1 MTTQF
6 LLLLLLNFACALGLA
21 FILYQKLLQDKTQRV
36 LAFFRFLSFFLI
48 GLLLINPEINSTELS
63 IEKPKLTFAIDN
75 SESIHKLSDS
85 RKINDFIKNI
95 RTDDELNSKYDL
107 NFFSF
112 GNQFDILTDTLGFTE
127 SSTNISKVIDY
138 TYEISKEES
147 SSFVM
152 LTDGN
157 QTFGED
163 YYYKS
168 LPESLSSS
176 ILVLGD
182 TTSYKDSKI
191 DFINLNEFAYLN
203 NEFPLELFVSQNTSI
218 NTTQTLSI
226 VENNVKIASR
236 SITIPAKGSTKVEFL
251 LRAKP
256 VGMKLLK
263 AELEPLQNEKNLSN
277 NKKSISIEVI
287 DYRSKILLI
296 SDIIHPDLG
305 FFKRILETN
314 KEMELFTKT
323 TSDFIDYSEYDL
335 LILYQPQSS
344 FRKVFSEI
352 KANQLNY
359 FLIGGSQTD
368 YGFLNRSDLGFKKEL
383 ILSTEEYSAIINT
396 DFSLF
401 QIEDLNFKSYP
412 PVLDKFGDI
421 NLTTNFSMFL
431 NKKANGVELDSP
443 LWMYDADSNI
453 KRSFLF
459 GENLW
464 KWRASYYVMYSDFE
478 KFDQNFQKIL
488 RYLSQAK
495 SKNYLSVEV
504 SPVINSGESN
514 KLRAKYYDANF
525 EVNSGFNFSI
535 RFENLETKNAI
546 ESKLISDGDGFT
558 YNLSDLEPGTYAY
571 KIKGINVDISKVG
584 QFQILNYSSELQFE
598 NANYKGL
605 RQLAEEKDL
614 YLFSNREELISNLKS
629 KDVKSI
635 QKSIQKAQG
644 LVDFELLILLLAL
657 TLSSEWSYRKY
668 KGLI

>member
-1 MTTQF
+1 MTSQF

-21 FILYQKLLQDKTQRV
+21 FLLYHKLLQDKTQRV
-36 LAFFRFLSFFLI
+36 LALFRFLSFFLI

-75 SESIHKLSDS
+75 SESIHKLSDN
-85 RKINDFIKNI
+85 KEINDFIKKI
-95 RTDDELNSKYDL
+95 RADDKLISKYDL
-107 NFFSF
+107 SFFSF
-112 GNQFDILTDTLGFTE
+112 GNQFNILTDTLGFTE

-138 TYEISKEES
+138 AHEISKEES

-168 LPESLSSS
+168 FPEALSSS

-182 TTSYKDSKI
+182 TASYKDSKI
-191 DFINLNEFAYLN
+191 DFINLNEFAYFN
-203 NEFPLELFVSQNTSI
+203 NEFPLEIFVSQNTSI

-226 VENNVKIASR
+226 VENNVKLASR
-236 SITIPAKGSTKVEFL
+236 SITIPAKGSTKVEFEL
-251 LRAKP
+251 KAKP
-256 VGMKLLK
+256 LGMKVLK
-263 AELEPLQNEKNLSN
+263 AKLEPLQNEKNLTN
-277 NKKSISIEVI
+277 NEKSVSIEVI
-287 DYRSKILLI
+287 DSRSKILLI

-305 FFKRILETN
+305 FFKRILENN

-323 TSDFIDYSEYDL
+323 TSDFIEYSEYDL
-335 LILYQPQSS
+335 LILYQPHSS

-368 YGFLNRSDLGFKKEL
+368 YEFLNRLDLGFEKEL
-383 ILSTEEYSAIINT
+383 IPTTEEYSATLNT
-396 DFSLF
+396 DFGLF
-401 QIEDLNFKSYP
+401 QNEGLNFKTYP

-431 NKKANGVELDSP
+431 NKKVNGEELDSP
-443 LWMYDADSNI
+443 LWMFDADSNT

-459 GENLW
+459 GENFW
-464 KWRASYYVMYSDFE
+464 KWRASYYVEHSDFE
-478 KFDQNFQKIL
+478 KFDQTFQKIL
-488 RYLSQAK
+488 QYLSQAK
-495 SKNYLSVEV
+495 SKNSLSVEV

-514 KLRAKYYDANF
+514 ELRAKYYDANF
-525 EVNSGFNFSI
+525 EVNPSFNFSI
-535 RFENLETKNAI
+535 RFENLETKKTI
-546 ESKLISDGDGFT
+546 ESRLLSDGDSYT
-558 YNLSDLEPGTYAY
+558 YNLSDLEQGTYAY
-571 KIKGINVDISKVG
+571 VIKGMDVDISKVG

-598 NANYKGL
+598 NSNYKGL
-605 RQLAEEKDL
+605 RRLVEKKDL
-614 YLFSNREELISNLKS
+614 YLFSNREELILNLKS
-629 KDVKSI
+629 RDVKSI
-635 QKSIQKAQG
+635 QKSIQKTQL

-657 TLSSEWSYRKY
+657 TLSSEWFYRKY

>member
-36 LAFFRFLSFFLI
+36 LAFFRFMSFFLI

-85 RKINDFIKNI
+85 RKINDFIKKI

-112 GNQFDILTDTLGFTE
+112 GNQFDILTDTLRFTE

-226 VENNVKIASR
+226 VENNVKIASK

-251 LRAKP
+251 LKAKP

-352 KANQLNY
+352 KANPLNY

-368 YGFLNRSDLGFKKEL
+368 YGFLNRLDLGFKKEL
-383 ILSTEEYSAIINT
+383 IPSSEEYSATKNT

-431 NKKANGVELDSP
+431 NKKVNGIELDSP

-464 KWRASYYVMYSDFE
+464 KWRASYYVMHSDFE

-504 SPVINSGESN
+504 SPAINSGESN

-571 KIKGINVDISKVG
+571 EIKGIDVDISKVG

>member
-36 LAFFRFLSFFLI
+36 LALFRFLSFFLI
-48 GLLLINPEINSTELS
+48 GLLLINPEINLTELS

-85 RKINDFIKNI
+85 REINDFIRKV

-112 GNQFDILTDTLGFTE
+112 GNRFDILTDTLGFSE

-226 VENNVKIASR
+226 VEKNVKIASR

-256 VGMKLLK
+256 VGIKLLK
-263 AELEPLQNEKNLSN
+263 AELEPLQNEKNLTN

-287 DYRSKILLI
+287 DSRSKILLI

-383 ILSTEEYSAIINT
+383 IPSTEEYSATLNT

-412 PVLDKFGDI
+412 TILDKFGDI
-421 NLTTNFSMFL
+421 NLTTNFSTFL
-431 NKKANGVELDSP
+431 NKEVNGVELDSP

-464 KWRASYYVMYSDFE
+464 KWRANYYVMHSDFE
-478 KFDQNFQKIL
+478 KFDQTFQKIL

-514 KLRAKYYDANF
+514 ELRAKYYDANF
-525 EVNSGFNFSI
+525 EVNSDFNFSI
-535 RFENLETKNAI
+535 RFENLKTKNAI
-546 ESKLISDGDGFT
+546 ESRLISDGDGFT

-571 KIKGINVDISKVG
+571 EIKGMDVDISKVG

-598 NANYKGL
+598 NANYNGL
-605 RQLAEEKDL
+605 GRLAEEKDL

-635 QKSIQKAQG
+635 QKSIQKVQG

-657 TLSSEWSYRKY
+657 TLSLEWSYRKY